1 MSNQNANGV
10 AITKQDLA
18 KQRGEAQT
26 LIRQTAWIV
35 REVYDSKDPTS
46 IHVAGTSRER
56 EEKVSLTEIFDLIDA
71 EDDLLS
77 DQQMHVLRAI
87 RQGLQLARHIAQS
100 YSDRSGIPSS
110 NRDAGLTVEQITE
123 INEKKQTAA
132 AIALFSFTRYVMWDI
147 RELVSGNAFAG
158 NIKVS
163 IDEVELSRLVPA
175 LRAMV
180 FYLGKNI
187 EKQTLGDDTRLVA
200 VVQQFAEQLQQEVLN
215 RLGSLKHQTV
225 FAGVSYLLEETDF
238 SLSGFEVSDFTTKS
252 EAQVKRVER
261 DEVIGNS
268 EAMTPLFR
276 AIEKLTLY
284 DVATQMNP
292 IIAFGKFP
300 SVLGFDG
307 DPGNGKTLAMAAGA
321 TYFVDLA
328 TEMGLPHKV
337 MVIPNFVDKYQGESD
352 KAAQRW
358 CADFQ
363 DPRSIKY
370 GIGDEFE
377 QVIPDHGND
386 DSSEGSKGVAT
397 AFLKAFDGVGT
408 IIRGHSVFIYGTNY
422 REKIDKAFLSRTNIR
437 AYVGGAETLD
447 DYIRFI
453 VLMLKKINHNFPGL
467 IKFKHVD
474 WNMNLRAPQVADSDS
489 ALFVDPSA
497 TVVEVYN
504 LAASMYEKDDI
515 RFLAKFF
522 WLMKRRFAAFSL
534 RDCKNAIDGAT
545 AQVANFRVPTEFVNN
560 SATYRDLPFVQKQG
574 LLTELATAHIGTMGT
589 DFVALLS
596 ERAQYY
602 AGDAL
607 RTADIKHVRAV
618 EELAGRMLVQVDA
631 EAEIQKL
638 LTARRAVDGS
648 NVKPVGQ
655 V

>member
-1 MSNQNANGV
+1 MSNQTANAV

-26 LIRQTAWIV
+26 LIRQTAWTV
-35 REVYDSKDPTS
+35 RDVYDSKDPTTV
-46 IHVAGTSRER
+46 HVAGTNRER
-56 EEKVSLTEIFDLIDA
+56 EEKVSLTEIFDSIDA

-87 RQGLQLARHIAQS
+87 RQGLQLSMHIAQS

-110 NRDAGLTVEQITE
+110 NRNAGLTADQVTV

-132 AIALFSFTRYVMWDI
+132 AAALFSFTRYVMWDI
-147 RELVSGNAFAG
+147 RELVSGNAFTG
-158 NIKVS
+158 NVAVT
-163 IDEVELSRLVPA
+163 IDEVELSRVVPA

-187 EKQTLGDDTRLVA
+187 EKQTLGDDSRLVA
-200 VVQQFAEQLQQEVLN
+200 VVQQFVAQLQQEVLN
-215 RLGSLKHQTV
+215 RLGSLKHQVAFTD
-225 FAGVSYLLEETDF
+225 VSYLLEETDF
-238 SLSGFEVSDFTTKS
+238 SLSGFEVTDFGTKGT
-252 EAQVKRVER
+252 AQVKRVER

-268 EAMTPLFR
+268 EAMNPLFL
-276 AIEKLTLY
+276 AIEKLCLY
-284 DVATQMNP
+284 DIATQMNP
-292 IIAFGKFP
+292 IIALGKFP

-321 TYFVDLA
+321 TYFQDLA

-337 MVIPNFVDKYQGESD
+337 MVIPSFVDKYQGESD

-386 DSSEGSKGVAT
+386 DSSEGAKGVAT
-397 AFLKAFDGVGT
+397 AFLKAFDGVET

-422 REKIDKAFLSRTNIR
+422 REKIDKAFLSRTNVR

-474 WNMNLRAPQVADSDS
+474 WSMNLRAPQVPDSDS
-489 ALFVDPSA
+489 SLFVDPSA
-497 TVVEVYN
+497 TVADVYN
-504 LAASMYEKDDI
+504 LAAGMYEADDI

-522 WLMKRRFAAFSL
+522 WLMKRRFSAFSL

-545 AQVANFRVPTEFVNN
+545 AQVANFRVPTEFINN
-560 SATYRDLPFVQKQG
+560 AATYRDLPFIQKQG
-574 LLTELATAHIGTMGT
+574 LLTELATAHVGTMGT
-589 DFVALLS
+589 DFVSLLT

-607 RTADIKHVRAV
+607 RTADVKHERAV
-618 EELAGRMLVQVDA
+618 QELAGRMLVQADA
-631 EAEIQKL
+631 DAQIQQL
-638 LTARRAVDGS
+638 LAARQAVDGS
-648 NVKPVGQ
+648 KLKSVG
-655 V
+655 